1 MKRGRGR
8 PRRAGTDEEILAV
21 ALEMLREKGYRDLN
35 VDEIAER
42 LGIAKT
48 TIYRRWPTKG
58 ILVAAAIE
66 PLATQDDENLAT
78 VLRDATVMFQLI
90 ADADDVAVLRA
101 VVASQRPRIRR
112 FVDSELSAD
121 MIIGALVTRMLL

>member
-58 ILVAAAIE
+58 VLVAAALE
-66 PLATQDDENLAT
+66 PLAAQDSEDLST
-78 VLRDATVMFQLI
+78 VLRDATAMFQLI
-90 ADADDVAVLRA
+90 ADPDDVAVLRA

-112 FVDSELSAD
+112 LVDTDLSAD
-121 MIIGALVTRMLL
+121 MIIGALVIRVLI

>member
-1 MKRGRGR
+1 MTRGRGR

-35 VDEIAER
+35 VDDIAER

-48 TIYRRWPTKG
+48 TIYRRWPAKG
-58 ILVAAAIE
+58 ALVAAALE
-66 PLATQDDENLAT
+66 PLATKDDEDLAT
-78 VLRDATVMFQLI
+78 VLRDATAMFQLI

-101 VVASQRPRIRR
+101 
-112 FVDSELSAD
+112 
-121 MIIGALVTRMLL
+121 